1 MNTYQVMMLM
11 PRLAAAGGS
20 PRARGSRPQYAA
32 RRQRPGWARRHD
44 ENMALQLT
52 VSYRPPLWDSRGREG
67 SLQVPAGCPLL
78 IIEGDGPGRFEH
90 P

>member
-20 PRARGSRPQYAA
+20 PRARGSHPQYAA
-32 RRQRPGWARRHD
+32 RRHRPGWA
-44 ENMALQLT
+44 
-52 VSYRPPLWDSRGREG
+52 VSYRPPRWDSRGREG
-67 SLQVPAGCPLL
+67 SLQVPAGRPLL
-78 IIEGDGPGRFEH
+78 IIEGDDPGRFEH